1 MEERRQTGIY
11 ASCSYDE
18 ESLSKLQIWLEGQN
32 DLIPMPVPL
41 ENIHTTVVYSRADF
55 PCPIGQSIH
64 LTDSQPFCPS
74 GFTLLGKPEDEM
86 ACLVML
92 LDADAL
98 VHVHNFCLNEGAK
111 HDYED
116 YIPHVTLSYQ
126 VPKDFDHSQIQVP
139 DFCLK
144 PNAIKFEPLDL
155 NWCLQDAEN
164 VI

>member
-1 MEERRQTGIY
+1 MEERRKTGVY
-11 ASCSYDE
+11 ASCSYDDH
-18 ESLSKLQIWLEGQN
+18 SLQKLADWMNDHN
-32 DLIPMPVPL
+32 DLIPMLVPL
-41 ENIHTTVVYSRADF
+41 DKIHTTVVYSRADF
-55 PCPIGQSIH
+55 PCPIGESIH
-64 LTDSQPFCPS
+64 LADSQPFYPS
-74 GFTLLGKPEDEM
+74 GFALLGKPEDKM

-98 VHVHNFCLNEGAK
+98 VNVHNLCLNEGAK

-126 VPKDFDHSQIQVP
+126 VPKNFDHSQIKIP

-144 PNAIKFEPLDL
+144 PNVIKFEPLDL
-155 NWCLQDAEN
+155 NWRLQDDKN

>member
-1 MEERRQTGIY
+1 MEERRKTGVY
-11 ASCSYDE
+11 ASCSYDDQ
-18 ESLSKLQIWLEGQN
+18 SLQKLADWMNDHN

-41 ENIHTTVVYSRADF
+41 EKIHTTVVYSRAEF
-55 PCPIGQSIH
+55 PCPIGKAIH
-64 LTDSQPFCPS
+64 LSDSQPFCPS

-92 LDADAL
+92 LDAEPL
-98 VHVHNFCLNEGAK
+98 VHVHNFCVNEGAK

-116 YIPHVTLSYQ
+116 YIPHVTLSYR
-126 VPKDFDHSQIQVP
+126 VPKDFDHSQIEIP

-155 NWCLQDAEN
+155 NWCLQDDKN